1 MFEKILKFDQKKD
14 ADLFDQHILD
24 FLKNC
29 EGEIQRDEACLFST
43 RALEQGRY
51 VRIVKT
57 DDPRMFGKLQNFMAV
72 QNFSSSM
79 FQRQSTKGIGS

>member
-29 EGEIQRDEACLFST
+29 EVENKRDEACLFST
-43 RALEQGRY
+43 RALEHGFH
-51 VRIVKT
+51 VRVVKT
-57 DDPRMFGKLQNFMAV
+57 DNPRMLGKLLNFMTLK
-72 QNFSSSM
+72 NFSSSV
-79 FQRQSTKGIGS
+79 FCAHQKEGVEL